1 MTYSCC
7 PANANFTYTSG
18 TSCNYTF
25 TASGPATFCS
35 GWIIKDLSN
44 NPIGSGAGTTLNFT
58 FPSSGTYIVCYSACA
73 LGNAGIPCRKE
84 TCQTITVACPSP
96 CSNMD
101 ADFSYTISGCTVNFN
116 DLTPEGNPDGCE
128 YWTFGNTTVFAGD
141 VTSYN
146 FPGSGTYT
154 VCHTDCCLNSAD
166 GQTYYH
172 TVCKQITVNC
182 SPPCCLPTNWT
193 RTISNCCVSFAPVWG
208 NGVCAFTNFFWN
220 FGDGNVS
227 NLSNPVHCYNGS
239 GIYTVTL
246 TAWCSKFQKITITKT
261 IKVKCALPPPPPCC
275 TGTSKIAFSTN
286 GLLFSAFD
294 ASTYYADVTPTSYEW
309 DWGDGTTSTGA
320 DAVHYYANP
329 GTYTLSHTVQ
339 FSSSTGTSMSHTATQ
354 LITVNLSPQSTTTL
368 QDPLVFASSPV
379 QCSSGG
385 HSTTLHVVDLEG
397 RAGMT
402 YQWMQSSSPSGPFTD
417 MPGKVGAQCWVEN
430 ITAPTYFRCRAI
442 CDAIAAFGFSDVIEM
457 SNAQMDA
464 SISASPPDICVGGSS
479 TLSVSAPA
487 ADAFEWFPIF
497 NSGSS
502 ATVSPLVTTT
512 YEVLATNNEGC
523 GALATSTVTLNPCVI
538 PPNDSPANATS
549 VAYSSNMNYPNC
561 YPLTGDHSFGS
572 DSPES
577 AGSAGPDS
585 WYRFVAQST
594 AVSITLNSPSADDMI
609 ELYQQ
614 SGSVYTL
621 MPGGSENASSGAS
634 DFERLNY
641 QGLTPGT
648 TYYISAGVASGSGGA
663 FTLCIQHLMPSGCVS
678 VAPPGG
684 FSLCSSFKARYRG
697 SSAQNV
703 TYDFNF
709 TGVGGGAPAVTT
721 GLSGT
726 NGIVSLSSPALQLR
740 YGGVYDVQVDVLYSL
755 TNSIGT
761 TEQILINGSSTS
773 SFCSG
778 VTIMAQPQIEVRD
791 IQRCPAVLLRS
802 NFLTG
807 RPVPGQVWPCGVVS
821 YTYEFTQVA
830 ACNDGTLISFA
841 PTEYTTASATPFL
854 PLGVLP
860 SLSNNGAW
868 RVRIRPNFAYGE
880 GTYGPPHTISVA
892 QTSAMAEYSEQ
903 PEMQQKV
910 DIKEIGDV
918 HIYPNPNRG
927 DQVNIALFLGQE
939 SMADLAITD
948 ESGRMVW
955 SGQLTGSKEMLY
967 LIEFDTPLSAGV
979 YIVNIQAGEESFIRK
994 LIVQ

>member
-1 MTYSCC
+1 
-7 PANANFTYTSG
+7 
-18 TSCNYTF
+18 
-25 TASGPATFCS
+25 
-35 GWIIKDLSN
+35 
-44 NPIGSGAGTTLNFT
+44 
-58 FPSSGTYIVCYSACA
+58 
-73 LGNAGIPCRKE
+73 
-84 TCQTITVACPSP
+84 
-96 CSNMD
+96 
-101 ADFSYTISGCTVNFN
+101 
-116 DLTPEGNPDGCE
+116 
-128 YWTFGNTTVFAGD
+128 
-141 VTSYN
+141 
-146 FPGSGTYT
+146 
-154 VCHTDCCLNSAD
+154 
-166 GQTYYH
+166 
-172 TVCKQITVNC
+172 
-182 SPPCCLPTNWT
+182 
-193 RTISNCCVSFAPVWG
+193 
-208 NGVCAFTNFFWN
+208 
-220 FGDGNVS
+220 
-227 NLSNPVHCYNGS
+227 
-239 GIYTVTL
+239 
-246 TAWCSKFQKITITKT
+246 
-261 IKVKCALPPPPPCC
+261 
-275 TGTSKIAFSTN
+275 
-286 GLLFSAFD
+286 
-294 ASTYYADVTPTSYEW
+294 
-309 DWGDGTTSTGA
+309 
-320 DAVHYYANP
+320 
-329 GTYTLSHTVQ
+329 
-339 FSSSTGTSMSHTATQ
+339 
-354 LITVNLSPQSTTTL
+354 
-368 QDPLVFASSPV
+368 
-379 QCSSGG
+379 
-385 HSTTLHVVDLEG
+385 
-397 RAGMT
+397 
-402 YQWMQSSSPSGPFTD
+402 
-417 MPGKVGAQCWVEN
+417 
-430 ITAPTYFRCRAI
+430 
-442 CDAIAAFGFSDVIEM
+442 
-457 SNAQMDA
+457 MDA